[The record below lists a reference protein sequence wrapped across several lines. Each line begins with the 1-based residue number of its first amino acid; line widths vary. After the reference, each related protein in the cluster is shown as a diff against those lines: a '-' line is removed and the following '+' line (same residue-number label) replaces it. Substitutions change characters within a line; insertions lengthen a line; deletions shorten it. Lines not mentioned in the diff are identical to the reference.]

1 MFEREDPGRTG
12 AQYSDQLAKFHALFS
27 ESPSFAAVL
36 GGRDHR
42 FVATN
47 PAYQRLIGD
56 RPVIGRTV
64 AEALPEVASQDYL
77 DLLGRVF
84 TSGEPYV
91 GRAMPL
97 LIDRVEGAGPERRFV
112 DFVYQPV
119 RAADGAV
126 IAIFV
131 EGTDVTDAQ
140 AAGEQLQRSEA
151 WNRQILDAATDHAII
166 ALDPDGQVT
175 RWNAGAE
182 AILGWTEAEM
192 VGRSAS
198 CI

>member
-1 MFEREDPGRTG
+1 
-12 AQYSDQLAKFHALFS
+12 
-27 ESPSFAAVL
+27 
-36 GGRDHR
+36 
-42 FVATN
+42 
-47 PAYQRLIGD
+47 
-56 RPVIGRTV
+56 
-64 AEALPEVASQDYL
+64 
-77 DLLGRVF
+77 
-84 TSGEPYV
+84 
-91 GRAMPL
+91 MPL
-97 LIDRVEGAGPERRFV
+97 LFFAGGGRPERRFV

-131 EGTDVTDAQ
+131 EGTDVTERQ
-140 AAGEQLQRSEA
+140 FAGEQLRRSEA

-198 CI
+198 CIFDEEERCRSVGSRDARRRRGRPRGRRRMAGPQVGRAVLGERRDHADPRPRASCSAS